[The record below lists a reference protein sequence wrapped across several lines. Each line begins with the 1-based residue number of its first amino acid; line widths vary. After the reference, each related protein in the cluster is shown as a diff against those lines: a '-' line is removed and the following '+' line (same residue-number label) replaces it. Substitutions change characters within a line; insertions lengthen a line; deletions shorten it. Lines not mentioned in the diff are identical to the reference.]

1 MSTPVWSR
9 WWLTTPLV
17 VYLVFRVVT
26 IGVVVTA
33 SPHTV
38 AGGLAGWDG
47 KWFIEGALHGW
58 PRHLPMVDGHVA
70 ANPIAFFPLLPLLMM
85 GGAQLGLGAQGVGLA
100 VSLVAGAVAVVGV
113 GTLAREMTDE
123 VRGRRAAL
131 LFALFPGSFV
141 FSFIYAEGIFTSA
154 IAFGLIALMRRRWL
168 LAGILGIIASASSPI
183 GFAFALSCALGS
195 VLAIR
200 RDRAFVS
207 LVAPVL
213 APLGGIGWLGFLWLH
228 TGQINAWRMTER
240 GGWQSYPSLRYPFH
254 IAAQF
259 LFDPARPTL
268 TGQILFF
275 GTVAGVIG
283 VVLAVKERQPAIVL
297 LYAIAALL
305 LALIA
310 APVGLRPRFLLVAF
324 PLVIAVGTR
333 YSGKVFAGIAVA
345 FGVGL
350 CAMTFLTV
358 FSNAV
363 FP

>member
-26 IGVVVTA
+26 IVVVVAA

-47 KWFIEGALHGW
+47 KWFIEGAVDGW

-85 GGAQLGLGAQGVGLA
+85 GGARLGLGAQGVGLA

-141 FSFIYAEGIFTSA
+141 FSFIYAEGIFISA

-195 VLAIR
+195 ALAIR
-200 RDRAFVS
+200 RDRAFAS

-283 VVLAVKERQPAIVL
+283 VVLAVKERQPGIVL
-297 LYAIAALL
+297 LYAIAAML

-324 PLVIAVGTR
+324 PLIIAVGTR
-333 YSGKVFAGIAVA
+333 YSGKVFTGIAVA